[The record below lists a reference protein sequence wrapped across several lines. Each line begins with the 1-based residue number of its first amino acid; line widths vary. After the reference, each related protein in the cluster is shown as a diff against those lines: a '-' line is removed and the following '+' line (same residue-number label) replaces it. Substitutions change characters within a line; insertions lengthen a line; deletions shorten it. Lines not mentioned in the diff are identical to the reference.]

1 MTWLTFWLIILVVS
15 IGSFVLMM
23 ILIGSG
29 AIKELKLTLEEL
41 REDTEESRAHPEIL
55 DEAT

>member
-1 MTWLTFWLIILVVS
+1 MTWLTFWLIILGTS

-29 AIKELKLTLEEL
+29 AIKELKMTLEEL
-41 REDTEESRAHPEIL
+41 REDTEESKTHPEIL

>member
-1 MTWLTFWLIILVVS
+1 MNWLTFWLIILGLS

-23 ILIGSG
+23 LLIGAG

-41 REDTEESRAHPEIL
+41 REDREEADAHPEIL
-55 DEAT
+55 DETT